1 MRSIALSVL
10 ALSLP
15 AAADP
20 EPPGV
25 EGPAPRIS
33 VEERVGQLSEAEL
46 KESYLRCSRAAVRG
60 RLQSGEIAG
69 CSVVYETLL
78 RRVFGGDFRALIA
91 WRSEATGRPPRLSA
105 PE

>member
-20 EPPGV
+20 EAPDV
-25 EGPAPRIS
+25 EVPALRMS
-33 VEERVGQLSEAEL
+33 VEERVGQLSEAQL

-69 CSVVYETLL
+69 CSIVYETLL
-78 RRVFGGDFRALIA
+78 KRVFGGDFRALIA
-91 WRSEATGRPPRLSA
+91 WRSEAMGRPPRNTA